1 MIEPMNIMRCLP
13 PLALSLLVVPTLA
26 VGADPLFNPAGATA
40 AAKPAVAPVPPPGP
54 NQVRVLLAPELE
66 TTLASPMVGR
76 IHNIK
81 VRLGQSFMA
90 GQTLLTFQ
98 CDEQQARL
106 DMAQGELVSARATLA
121 GKKRLKELKQ
131 AGQIEVD
138 IVAGAVEKAA
148 AQTKLLQVE
157 LKYCNVEA
165 PFSGRVVKLP
175 VKAFQGVNQGAPLL
189 EIVSDGPL
197 KLRLNVPAKWISWL
211 RPGVI
216 FDVTL
221 DETGKTYK
229 AQITAVNGRI
239 DAVSQTVEIEASM
252 VHKAAELLPGMS
264 GVAQF
269 EPPT

>member
-1 MIEPMNIMRCLP
+1 MRCLP
-13 PLALSLLVVPTLA
+13 LLALSLLVVPALA
-26 VGADPLFNPAGATA
+26 VGADPLFNPPGASA
-40 AAKPAVAPVPPPGP
+40 AAKPAVAPAAPPGP

-66 TTLASPMVGR
+66 TTLASPMAGR
-76 IHNIK
+76 IQNVK
-81 VRLGQSFMA
+81 VRLGQSFTA

-121 GKKRLKELKQ
+121 GKRRLNELKQ
-131 AGQIEVD
+131 AGQVEVD
-138 IVAGAVEKAA
+138 IAAGAAEKAA
-148 AQTKLLQVE
+148 AQVKLLQVE
-157 LKYCNVEA
+157 LKYCSIDA

-175 VKAFQGVNQGAPLL
+175 VKAYQGVNQGAPLL

-197 KLRLNVPAKWISWL
+197 KLRLNVPAKWIAWL

-229 AQITAVNGRI
+229 ARITAVNGRI

-252 VHKAAELLPGMS
+252 VQKAAELLPGMS
-264 GVAQF
+264 GNARF
-269 EPPT
+269 EPPA